1 MIAGTSTDVSAQSAR
16 AYVDA
21 GVSHARPPAGV
32 DIDPATYAL
41 AGARFFA
48 GPAFGSLYG
57 GLAMDEASAD
67 WIGGRLGGRY
77 QPQRTGTRAGTIG
90 WGLTGVVSAF
100 SVGEPTPY
108 SAVTGRFVPELRIAS
123 GRTAYVLR
131 GYAGLG
137 RSEVTDRGQ
146 EPAVSYE
153 ADLWMY
159 GAGVELSWPISAA
172 QAWLGADAYEA
183 ADGFYGSAYVGSLGS
198 LGATVWGA
206 ELRVWT
212 TPGDTE
218 IEVLINLSV
227 PFSRRWS
234 GEFSA
239 GRSGPD
245 PLLGSPAGADGSA
258 VVSWEVLGPEP
269 QPLDL
274 VTVREGQPASVTFRL
289 EYEGAESVSVIGDF
303 SNWEPIPLA
312 RSGKLWSVVV
322 PMDPGLYHFGFLV
335 DGEWHV
341 PEHAPGK
348 VTDEFGRLNAT
359 LVVPGL

>member
-1 MIAGTSTDVSAQSAR
+1 MIAGTSTNVSAQSAR

-77 QPQRTGTRAGTIG
+77 QPRKVGPVG
-90 WGLTGVVSAF
+90 WGLTGVASAF

-108 SAVTGRFVPELRIAS
+108 SAVTGRFVPELRITS
-123 GRTAYVLR
+123 GRTAFVLR
-131 GYAGLG
+131 GYGGLG

-159 GAGVELSWPISAA
+159 GAGVEASWPISAA
-172 QAWLGADAYEA
+172 QAWIGADAYEA
-183 ADGFYGSAYVGSLGS
+183 ADGFYGSAYAGSLGS
-198 LGATVWGA
+198 LGGSIWGA
-206 ELRVWT
+206 ELRLWT
-212 TPGDTE
+212 TPGDME
-218 IEVLINLSV
+218 IEVRFNISV
-227 PFSRRWS
+227 PFSGRWS
-234 GEFSA
+234 AEVSA

-258 VVSWEVLGPEP
+258 VISWGVLAPAPEAV
-269 QPLDL
+269 DV
-274 VTVREGQPASVTFRL
+274 VTVSEGRPASVTFRL
-289 EYEGAESVSVIGDF
+289 EYSGAESVAVIGDF
-303 SNWEPIPLA
+303 SNWEPIPLT
-312 RSGKLWSVVV
+312 RSGRLWSVAV

-341 PEHAPGK
+341 PQHAPGK

-359 LVVPGL
+359 LVVPGQ